1 MLGSKT
7 GADIRLPGCWR
18 GGNARPHEQQAQ
30 KTRVVMLKKEI
41 EPDQGLTEKSRLTE
55 HSQGYEM
62 KKITILA
69 AVVILTACAH
79 KPHHPATPDSSITA
93 RQGIEP
99 QSVHTARFGAMSR
112 TASYATHHANQNSD
126 SADEKK

>member
-1 MLGSKT
+1 
-7 GADIRLPGCWR
+7 
-18 GGNARPHEQQAQ
+18 
-30 KTRVVMLKKEI
+30 
-41 EPDQGLTEKSRLTE
+41 
-55 HSQGYEM
+55 M

-79 KPHHPATPDSSITA
+79 KPHQPAAPDSITA

-112 TASYATHHANQNSD
+112 TASYATHRANQNSD
-126 SADEKK
+126 SADGKK